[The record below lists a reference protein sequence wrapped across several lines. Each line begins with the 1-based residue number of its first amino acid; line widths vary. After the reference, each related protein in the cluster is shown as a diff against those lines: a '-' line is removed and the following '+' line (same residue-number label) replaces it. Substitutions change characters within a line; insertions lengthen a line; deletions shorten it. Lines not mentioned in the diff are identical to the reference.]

1 MKKSIIA
8 AVLFFVAFTTTN
20 QIVAQNF
27 KGLDKSPMDATSFP
41 TSYKISDKV
50 VKVVYSRPQLKGRDV
65 SVLAP
70 AGKVW
75 RTGANEAAEI
85 TFYKDL
91 TFGGKK
97 VKAGTYSLFTIPG
110 KQEWT
115 VILSSASNVWGS
127 YFYKQ
132 EEDVARV
139 TVPVTTNKENL
150 EAFSMAF
157 GDDMTLHMGWGNL
170 RVSVPIQ

>member
-1 MKKSIIA
+1 MSDYVIVDGDQVIFMPAFGAATLIA
-8 AVLFFVAFTTTN
+8 PPPGL
-20 QIVAQNF
+20 IKAQ
-27 KGLDKSPMDATSFP
+27 GET
-41 TSYKISDKV
+41 
-50 VKVVYSRPQLKGRDV
+50 
-65 SVLAP
+65 
-70 AGKVW
+70 
-75 RTGANEAAEI
+75 
-85 TFYKDL
+85 